1 MNYTFA
7 LSLSQ
12 SINDLRNGLIDP
24 EEYLNKI
31 CDRIDAVDPVIHAL
45 LPEPGRRERLI
56 REARELKKKYPVP
69 DGRPSLY
76 GIPLGVKDIFR
87 VDGFPTKAGSNLP
100 ETNFQEKES
109 SVVTALK
116 NAGTL
121 ILGKTVTTEFAY
133 FEPGPTCNPY
143 LPTHTPGGS
152 SSGSAAAVACGFVPI
167 ALGTQTIGSITRPAS
182 FCGVFGYKPSIHRIA
197 TDGVIPFSGSAD
209 HVGFFTQDLSGI
221 EIMAAILCK
230 QWKAIID
237 LPDRMPVIGVP
248 TGDYLNQA
256 NDEVLHFFEEK
267 IKQLEDAGCRII
279 KIDAFEDIGKIN
291 NDHRKMIAAEF
302 AEVHKMWFEKYE
314 DLYRNS
320 TRELIREGERISKE
334 SVRDAKLGMQSLR
347 DKIENL
353 KIQHAIDLWLSPSS
367 CTAAL
372 PGLTSTGSPLMNL
385 PWTYMGVPT
394 ISVPS
399 GTTLSKLPLGLQ
411 FAGSFMEDELLLTW
425 LRKMKAKW

>member
-1 MNYTFA
+1 MNYTFP

-12 SINDLRNGLIDP
+12 SINDLRNGLVDP
-24 EEYLNKI
+24 EEYLNKV

-45 LPEPGRRERLI
+45 LSEPGRRERLV
-56 REARELKKKYPVP
+56 REARELKSKYPIP
-69 DGRPSLY
+69 DERPALY
-76 GIPLGVKDIFR
+76 GIPVGVKDIFR

-100 ETNFQEKES
+100 ETNFQGKES
-109 SVVTALK
+109 AVVTVLK
-116 NAGTL
+116 RAGAL

-133 FEPGPTCNPY
+133 FEPGPTCNPC

-152 SSGSAAAVACGFVPI
+152 SSGSAAAVACGFVPF

-209 HVGFFTQDLSGI
+209 HVGFFTQDLPGI
-221 EIMAAILCK
+221 ETAAAILCK
-230 QWKAIID
+230 QWKTVTDMPARI
-237 LPDRMPVIGVP
+237 PVIGIP
-248 TGDYLNQA
+248 SGDYLNQA
-256 NDEVLHFFEEK
+256 NDEVLQFFEVK
-267 IKQLEDAGCRII
+267 IKQLENAGCRII
-279 KIDAFEDIGKIN
+279 NVDAFGDIRKIN
-291 NDHRKMIAAEF
+291 THHRNMIAAEF
-302 AEVHKMWFEKYE
+302 AEVHKLWFEKYK

-320 TRELIREGERISKE
+320 TRELILEGRTVSQEAVIG
-334 SVRDAKLGMQSLR
+334 AKLGMQSLR
-347 DKIENL
+347 EKIEGL
-353 KIQHAIDLWLSPSS
+353 KVQYKIDLWLSPSS

-399 GTTLSKLPLGLQ
+399 GTALSKLPLGLQ
-411 FAGSFMEDELLLTW
+411 FAGSFMEDELLLSW
-425 LRKMKAKW
+425 LRKIEAKW